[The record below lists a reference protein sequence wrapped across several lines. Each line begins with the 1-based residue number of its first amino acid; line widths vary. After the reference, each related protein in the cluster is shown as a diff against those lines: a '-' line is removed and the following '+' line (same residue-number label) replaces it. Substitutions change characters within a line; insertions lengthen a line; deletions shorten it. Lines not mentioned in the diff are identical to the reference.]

1 MREIKKILVLAYE
14 YFPME
19 NANTKIVRNLCG
31 LLAESRGVDLVTS
44 EKPGMPGPAY
54 DGQVHV
60 IRVPEYSF
68 HRDKRTG
75 QLTPGIL
82 ARMVSAKI
90 REGWTMTK
98 PSRCFPGCTNT
109 GSGKRSV
116 FRITTR

>member
-31 LLAESRGVDLVTS
+31 LLAESCSVDLVTS
-44 EKPGMPGPAY
+44 AKPGMPGPEY
-54 DGQVHV
+54 DGKVHV

-68 HRDKRTG
+68 HREKCTG

-82 ARMVSAKI
+82 VRMISLTRSSPLPVSALI
-90 REGWTMTK
+90 RRA
-98 PSRCFPGCTNT
+98 PSGRSGRCV
-109 GSGKRSV
+109 RSPLV
-116 FRITTR
+116 